1 MLLRHSTP
9 KRNLPGIVRHGLL
22 CGKSQGRLKAV
33 WLHSPARTVWATLH
47 VVKRHGGRVEDVV
60 TLEVEVP
67 RSWLRR
73 NRRGVWYVAQDIPF
87 DRVRRIVTFAEV
99 AGAVAC
105 CLGRS
110 RAT

>member
-9 KRNLPGIVRHGLL
+9 KRNLPGIVRAVLL
-22 CGKSQGRLKAV
+22 CGKSEGRLKAV

-60 TLEVEVP
+60 TLEIEVP
-67 RSWLRR
+67 RSWLKR
-73 NRRGVWYVAQDIPF
+73 NRRGVWYVKADISF

-99 AGAVAC
+99 AGAVA
-105 CLGRS
+105 
-110 RAT
+110 